1 MRDRSVR
8 RAIGALRRTGGIDE
22 GRLRDPGRGR
32 LRPRDGL
39 FRVRARG
46 EADRR
51 PHLRGRHRH
60 HELLGLQHR
69 RIRRIRLRPARGQRG
84 DPRRD
89 EEDPRRHP
97 VRQVRQGLDAGEPR
111 QPDLVQGHARQDGGA
126 SDRADRGKAA
136 HHEAV
141 DQAARAGRPQPQL
154 SRCGARSLRPAAMAP
169 PAVALAEVT
178 VTFRLADGG
187 AYPAVEDASL
197 SVADGEF
204 VAIVGPTGCGKS
216 TLLNIAAGL
225 IAPSSGR
232 IDIFGVPLA
241 SLNRQAGYLFQAEAL
256 FPWKTAL
263 ENVAIGLET
272 AGVARAAA
280 RERAQAWLA
289 RVGLS
294 EFGARYPHM
303 LSGGQR
309 KRVGLVQVLIRAP
322 TILLMDE
329 PFGPLDAQTR
339 QIMGN
344 LLLDLWS
351 ADRKAVLFV
360 THDLEEAIALSDRVV
375 IMSAGPAAR
384 VIGDWKVALPRPRDI
399 AEIKIERAFH
409 DLHREIWATLKSEVL
424 KGYAQTGGG

>member
-1 MRDRSVR
+1 MS
-8 RAIGALRRTGGIDE
+8 
-22 GRLRDPGRGR
+22 
-32 LRPRDGL
+32 
-39 FRVRARG
+39 
-46 EADRR
+46 
-51 PHLRGRHRH
+51 
-60 HELLGLQHR
+60 
-69 RIRRIRLRPARGQRG
+69 
-84 DPRRD
+84 
-89 EEDPRRHP
+89 
-97 VRQVRQGLDAGEPR
+97 
-111 QPDLVQGHARQDGGA
+111 
-126 SDRADRGKAA
+126 
-136 HHEAV
+136 
-141 DQAARAGRPQPQL
+141 
-154 SRCGARSLRPAAMAP
+154 P
-169 PAVALAEVT
+169 PAVALGEVT

-187 AYPAVEDASL
+187 TYPAVEGASL

-216 TLLNIAAGL
+216 TLLNVAAGL

-232 IDIFGVPLA
+232 IDIFGAPLA

-272 AGVARAAA
+272 AGIA
-280 RERAQAWLA
+280 RAQARARAQSWLA

-294 EFGARYPHM
+294 GFGARYPHM

-309 KRVGLVQVLIRAP
+309 KRVGLVQVLIRDP
-322 TILLMDE
+322 KILLMDE

-344 LLLDLWS
+344 VLLDLWS